1 MEGKLCLPP
10 PNDFPAISPHHCFP
24 QASPTFETI
33 QVSEDQE
40 LASYVWKPVLGR
52 EVKVCSYTAP
62 MLYVPLTSHASRFF
76 RWCGPKFEAQLSR
89 WRKTMPPIV
98 QGQVFPT
105 LLDFKNALR
114 DWAIERN
121 WTPHILD
128 SDSHRVRA
136 GCRSSPDCPFR
147 VRANYSVKR
156 GDAKVTTCDDNHTC
170 EPFRTDSDLGK
181 PHQDIKRAET
191 GKLKFLLDA
200 VPKLMLVTLDTN
212 IQEIIDAV
220 AQRYGQKI
228 PLRQAQKV
236 KSSLTDRVKGPCRH
250 CHQLG
255 HTRRH
260 CPQLRDSAPRPM
272 PFTQNSI
279 THHSNGNDDH
289 DDGTYA
295 DGGLDYETAEGGHS
309 DLMDYANDNSSNNNA
324 SAFSL
329 GHPQQL
335 PNNMFA
341 PSRQNGIPIDPK
353 LASRIERLNSGEVPV
368 PVQPAVAPQQ
378 TPTQLSATA
387 NHLPT
392 NQNGQTSKTP
402 QEARLEAAKLMQ
414 QAARLMQEAARLNSE
429 AARLTASAAGD

>member
-1 MEGKLCLPP
+1 
-10 PNDFPAISPHHCFP
+10 
-24 QASPTFETI
+24 
-33 QVSEDQE
+33 
-40 LASYVWKPVLGR
+40 
-52 EVKVCSYTAP
+52 
-62 MLYVPLTSHASRFF
+62 
-76 RWCGPKFEAQLSR
+76 
-89 WRKTMPPIV
+89 MPPIV
-98 QGQVFPT
+98 QGQIFPT
-105 LLDFKNALR
+105 LLLFKNALR

-147 VRANYSVKR
+147 IRANYSVKR

-170 EPFRTDSDLGK
+170 GPFRAHDDLGK

-236 KSSLTDRVKGPCRH
+236 KSALTDRVKGPCRH

-260 CPQLRDSAPRPM
+260 CPQLQDSPPGPM
-272 PFTQNSI
+272 SFTQNSI

-289 DDGTYA
+289 DDGAYA
-295 DGGLDYETAEGGHS
+295 DGGLDYEPADEGHS
-309 DLMDYANDNSSNNNA
+309 GLMDYGNDNPSNNNTT

-335 PNNMFA
+335 PTNMFA
-341 PSRQNGIPIDPK
+341 PSRQNGLSLEPN
-353 LASRIERLNSGEVPV
+353 LASRIERLNSGEAPV

-378 TPTQLSATA
+378 IPNPLTATQNTQAAIT
-387 NHLPT
+387 T
-392 NQNGQTSKTP
+392 K
-402 QEARLEAAKLMQ
+402 EARLEAAKLMQ
-414 QAARLMQEAARLNSE
+414 QAARLLQEAARLNSE
-429 AARLTASAAGD
+429 AARLFASAAAD

>member
-1 MEGKLCLPP
+1 MPVVSGLKNPKHNFRVGGK
-10 PNDFPAISPHHCFP
+10 A
-24 QASPTFETI
+24 
-33 QVSEDQE
+33 
-40 LASYVWKPVLGR
+40 
-52 EVKVCSYTAP
+52 
-62 MLYVPLTSHASRFF
+62 
-76 RWCGPKFEAQLSR
+76 
-89 WRKTMPPIV
+89 MPPIV
-98 QGQVFPT
+98 QGQTFPT

-170 EPFRTDSDLGK
+170 EPFRAGSDLGK

-212 IQEIIDAV
+212 IQEIIDTV
-220 AQRYGQKI
+220 AQTYGQKI

-236 KSSLTDRVKGPCRH
+236 KSALTDRVKGPCRH

-260 CPQLRDSAPRPM
+260 CPQLQDTAPGPM
-272 PFTQNSI
+272 HFTQNSI

-289 DDGTYA
+289 DDGAYA

-309 DLMDYANDNSSNNNA
+309 DLMDYANDNPPTNNT
-324 SAFSL
+324 SGFSL
-329 GHPQQL
+329 GHPQPL
-335 PNNMFA
+335 TTSMFA
-341 PSRQNGIPIDPK
+341 PSRQNGLAIDPT
-353 LASRIERLNSGEVPV
+353 LTSRIERLNSGEAPV

-378 TPTQLSATA
+378 TPTQHPAPASQLTA
-387 NHLPT
+387 

-402 QEARLEAAKLMQ
+402 QEAHLEAAKLMQ
-414 QAARLMQEAARLNSE
+414 QAARHMQEAARLNSE
-429 AARLTASAAGD
+429 AARLVASAASD

>member
-1 MEGKLCLPP
+1 
-10 PNDFPAISPHHCFP
+10 
-24 QASPTFETI
+24 
-33 QVSEDQE
+33 
-40 LASYVWKPVLGR
+40 
-52 EVKVCSYTAP
+52 
-62 MLYVPLTSHASRFF
+62 
-76 RWCGPKFEAQLSR
+76 
-89 WRKTMPPIV
+89 MPPIV
-98 QGQVFPT
+98 QDQIFPT
-105 LLDFKNALR
+105 LLHFKNALR

-147 VRANYSVKR
+147 IRANYNVKR

-170 EPFRTDSDLGK
+170 DPFRAHSDLGR

-236 KSSLTDRVKGPCRH
+236 KSALTDRVKGPCRH

-255 HTRRH
+255 HTRRS
-260 CPQLRDSAPRPM
+260 CPQLQDSPPGPM
-272 PFTQNSI
+272 PLTQNSI

-289 DDGTYA
+289 DDGAYA
-295 DGGLDYETAEGGHS
+295 DGGLDYEPADRGHS
-309 DLMDYANDNSSNNNA
+309 DLMDYGNDNPSNSNP

-329 GHPQQL
+329 GHPQQM
-335 PNNMFA
+335 PTNMFA
-341 PSRQNGIPIDPK
+341 PSRQNGLSLDPN
-353 LASRIERLNSGEVPV
+353 LASRIERLNSGEAPV
-368 PVQPAVAPQQ
+368 PVQPAIAPQQ
-378 TPTQLSATA
+378 TPSQLPATQNAQAAIT
-387 NHLPT
+387 T
-392 NQNGQTSKTP
+392 K
-402 QEARLEAAKLMQ
+402 EARLEAAKLMQ
-414 QAARLMQEAARLNSE
+414 QAARLLQEAARLNSE
-429 AARLTASAAGD
+429 AARLFASAAAD